1 MQVVIANGAT
11 VNPADSLTSLALSA
25 EESPGVVSAGVVGGG
40 GEELERV
47 VVERG
52 GGEGRR

>member
-25 EESPGVVSAGVVGGG
+25 EESPGVVSSGVVGGG